1 MERSENNRNHTFYIA
16 LAISLFLMTICSK
29 IFAQTYQPEWQS
41 LDKRETP
48 GWWTDAKFGIFIHW
62 GLYSVPAYAP
72 VNEVKGVYEKYAEH
86 YENRLIQGNK
96 LFTAHHRKF
105 YGEGFK
111 YSDFAAMFKA
121 EYFNPNEWAE
131 LFVKSGA
138 KYVVLTSKHHDG
150 FCLWP
155 SAESN
160 KWNSVDV
167 GPRRDIA
174 GDLTEAVKAKGL
186 KMGFYYSLL
195 EWSNPLYK
203 PQTVDNYVD
212 NHMLPQMKDLV
223 NRYKPEVIFAD
234 GEWDYES
241 GKLKSTKF
249 LSWLYNE
256 SAVKKTVVVN
266 DRWGKETRSKHGG
279 YYTTEYDLVHD
290 AKGIGEKAEH
300 PWEESRGI
308 GTSYGF
314 NRFET
319 LDHYYTSKQ
328 LIDLLIDKVSNG
340 GNLLLNIGPDANGL
354 IPVIMQERLLD
365 MGSWL
370 KVNGEA
376 IYGTSSWAN
385 RPQHSK
391 EQTVFYT
398 QKGKDLY
405 VICKKWPQTDLIIGA
420 VKKAGK
426 VTLLGSKASLKAVVT
441 GDQLSIQVP
450 ALNPE
455 TMPCEYAWVFKV
467 ENFN

>member
-1 MERSENNRNHTFYIA
+1 MEKLKNSRKRTIYIA
-16 LAISLFLMTICSK
+16 LATSLCLMMIAKRS
-29 IFAQTYQPEWQS
+29 ASQTEPSAWAP
-41 LDKRETP
+41 LDQRPIPT
-48 GWWTDAKFGIFIHW
+48 WWTDAKFGIFIHW

-96 LFTAHHRKF
+96 LFTAHHQKF
-105 YGEGFK
+105 YGDGFK
-111 YSDFAAMFKA
+111 YSDFASMFKA
-121 EYFNPNEWAE
+121 EYFKPEEWAE

-155 SAESN
+155 SKESN
-160 KWNSVDV
+160 QWNSVDA
-167 GPRRDIA
+167 GPHRDLA
-174 GDLTEAVKAKGL
+174 GDLTNAVRAKGL

-195 EWSNPLYK
+195 EWTNPLYK
-203 PQTVDNYVD
+203 PETIANYVTE
-212 NHMLPQMKDLV
+212 HMLPQMKDLV
-223 NRYKPEVIFAD
+223 TRYKPEVIFAD

-241 GKLKSTKF
+241 EKLKSTTF

-256 SAVKKTVVVN
+256 SPVKSTVVVN

-290 AKGIGEKAEH
+290 AKGIGKKASH

-319 LDHYYTSKQ
+319 LDHYATSQQ
-328 LIDLLIDKVSNG
+328 LVELLIDKVSNG

-354 IPVIMQERLLD
+354 IPIIMQERLLD
-365 MGSWL
+365 IGAWL

-376 IYGTSSWAN
+376 IYGSTGWAGGTEN
-385 RPQHSK
+385 NKDQG
-391 EQTVFYT
+391 VFYT
-398 QKGKDLY
+398 QNGQNIY
-405 VICKKWPQTDLIIGA
+405 VICTKWPQQDLIVSA
-420 VKKAGK
+420 LKKATK
-426 VTLLGSKASLKAVVT
+426 VSLLGSDTVVKS
-441 GDQLSIQVP
+441 SIKDGKLHISP
-450 ALNPE
+450 PSLNPA
-455 TMPCEYAWVFKV
+455 TMPCQYAWVFKV
-467 ENFN
+467 AL

>member
-1 MERSENNRNHTFYIA
+1 MKRSEANRKYIFHIA
-16 LAISLFLMTICSK
+16 LALLLLLMTAPRTN
-29 IFAQTYQPEWQS
+29 FAQTYQPEWPS

-105 YGEGFK
+105 YGEQFK
-111 YSDFAAMFKA
+111 YSDFAPMFKA
-121 EYFNPNEWAE
+121 EYFKPEEWAD

-155 SAESN
+155 SAESY

-167 GPRRDIA
+167 GPHRDIA

-203 PQTVDNYVD
+203 PQTIDSYVET
-212 NHMLPQMKDLV
+212 HMLPQMKDLV
-223 NRYKPEVIFAD
+223 TRYKPEVIFAD

-241 GKLKSTKF
+241 GKLKSAKF

-256 SAVKKTVVVN
+256 SAVKNTVVVN

-290 AKGIGEKAEH
+290 AKGIGEKATH

-319 LDHYYTSKQ
+319 PDHYFTGKQ

-354 IPVIMQERLLD
+354 IPAIMQERLLD
-365 MGSWL
+365 IGAWL

-376 IYGTSSWAN
+376 IYGTSSWAS
-385 RPQHSK
+385 RPQNLK
-391 EQTVFYT
+391 GQNIFYT
-398 QKGKDLY
+398 LKGKDLY
-405 VICKKWPQTDLIIGA
+405 VICTKWPQKDIIVSA
-420 VKKAGK
+420 VRKAGK
-426 VTLLGSKASLKAVVT
+426 VTLLGSGVSVKTAIK
-441 GDQLSIQVP
+441 GDKLSIRVP
-450 ALNPE
+450 ILNPA
-455 TMPCEYAWVFKV
+455 TMPCEHAWVFKI